1 MSDSFQKKIKLIDK
15 NIKDLNS
22 DTLEIKESL
31 ELLRETTNILN
42 SAIILILSK
51 NNNIDDETNNFL
63 LGNTIEKYYQQ
74 VLERKKLIS
83 NLNQKYKNIVK
94 EKKAK
99 SEEESINS
107 NDNETDSLLNKA
119 KPQVELRF
127 IMNKKEEL
135 IKKGQMNLGQIKDD
149 IGEIKENLKKQKDD
163 LEEME
168 DVINENDILTN
179 NAGEI
184 INYTLNQKLR
194 RKMLLYATNVLLFL
208 LIIIIVIYKIYK

>member
-74 VLERKKLIS
+74 VLERKKIIS

-107 NDNETDSLLNKA
+107 NDNETDSLLNKP

-127 IMNKKEEL
+127 IMNKNEEL
-135 IKKGQMNLGQIKDD
+135 IKKGQKNLGQIKDD
-149 IGEIKENLKKQKDD
+149 IGEIQENLKKQKDD

-168 DVINENDILTN
+168 DVINENDILAN

-208 LIIIIVIYKIYK
+208 LIINSF